1 MIGIFDSGF
10 GGISILSDFH
20 NKAPEYSYIYFGDN
34 INAPYGDKNTKEIYN
49 STKNAVE
56 FLFTEGAVLVIVAC
70 NTSSARVLRKLQ
82 DEYFNKKYKNKKVLG
97 IIIPN
102 IENIIHQLPPNSRL
116 GIIGTSHTIGSQ
128 KYQNEILD
136 KRNDV
141 QIFSKACP
149 MFVEKEEIA
158 HYSNKNIS
166 YLLLACTHFSFIKKE
181 IKQHLNPSIQIIDSS
196 EIIIKKTQEYLF
208 RHKELKIKKERNTIL
223 YTSGDLVLF
232 KKISLKL
239 LRPSSKRNLKFL
251 KHSTLSN
258 N

>member
-102 IENIIHQLPPNSRL
+102 IENIIHQLPPQFQTRNNWDE
-116 GIIGTSHTIGSQ
+116 SHNWFSKIP
-128 KYQNEILD
+128 
-136 KRNDV
+136 KRN
-141 QIFSKACP
+141 
-149 MFVEKEEIA
+149 
-158 HYSNKNIS
+158 
-166 YLLLACTHFSFIKKE
+166 
-181 IKQHLNPSIQIIDSS
+181 
-196 EIIIKKTQEYLF
+196 F
-208 RHKELKIKKERNTIL
+208 R
-223 YTSGDLVLF
+223 
-232 KKISLKL
+232 
-239 LRPSSKRNLKFL
+239 
-251 KHSTLSN
+251 
-258 N
+258 